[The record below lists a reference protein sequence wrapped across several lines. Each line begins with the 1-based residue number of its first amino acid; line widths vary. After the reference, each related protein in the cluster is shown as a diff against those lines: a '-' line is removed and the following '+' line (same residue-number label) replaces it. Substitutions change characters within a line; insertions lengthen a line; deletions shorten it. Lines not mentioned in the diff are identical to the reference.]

1 MSDARCPAK
10 SADLP
15 LKKRAM
21 KKQFSPPCSRLRGEN
36 GVEGRRDEGEEVR
49 EQGDE
54 SEKRQMGVAVNNRL
68 LRGEDGEA
76 FDNIMQKQLE
86 IVEGTEQ
93 FYRRMDDSLREGR
106 VEPYFVKEQ
115 WDLYAWR
122 EKFFNDNF
130 PPGRLVNHESN
141 KYGLHCSQVG
151 SHLGTLVPM
160 GTKISFLVPIWSPFF
175 FQSPHF
181 LHFRPKN
188 ASKVSAATI

>member
-1 MSDARCPAK
+1 MSDARCPTK

-36 GVEGRRDEGEEVR
+36 GVGGKGDEGEEMR
-49 EQGDE
+49 GEQGE
-54 SEKRQMGVAVNNRL
+54 EMEKKQMGIAVNNRL

-93 FYRRMDDSLREGR
+93 FYRRMDESLREGR

-130 PPGRLVNHESN
+130 PPGMFEIQETSMVPTVAIFSLFVPKALGFLSLVQ
-141 KYGLHCSQVG
+141 GRW
-151 SHLGTLVPM
+151 T
-160 GTKISFLVPIWSPFF
+160 
-175 FQSPHF
+175 
-181 LHFRPKN
+181 
-188 ASKVSAATI
+188 

>member
-1 MSDARCPAK
+1 MSDARCPTK

-36 GVEGRRDEGEEVR
+36 GVGGRGDEGEE
-49 EQGDE
+49 GDK
-54 SEKRQMGVAVNNRL
+54 KRMGIAVNNRL

-93 FYRRMDDSLREGR
+93 FYRRMDESLREGR

-130 PPGRLVNHESN
+130 PPGRL
-141 KYGLHCSQVG
+141 
-151 SHLGTLVPM
+151 
-160 GTKISFLVPIWSPFF
+160 
-175 FQSPHF
+175 
-181 LHFRPKN
+181 
-188 ASKVSAATI
+188 